1 MKLPSKFIATSLV
14 AVTLGLASANTMA
27 NTVPVKFKAGASG
40 ATYSN
45 KIRGYN
51 YTDYT
56 FYAKKGQTLTTIVTG
71 HVDAI
76 LFGKN
81 IDSVDLSEDPSYTLP
96 VTGSYEIRVLQ
107 NRAFARQGKTPNYT
121 LQMTI
126 R

>member
-1 MKLPSKFIATSLV
+1 M
-14 AVTLGLASANTMA
+14 
-27 NTVPVKFKAGASG
+27 
-40 ATYSN
+40 
-45 KIRGYN
+45 
-51 YTDYT
+51 
-56 FYAKKGQTLTTIVTG
+56 TG
-71 HVDAI
+71 NVDAI